1 MEAPPVNAIEFDS
14 SIENGMIR
22 VPDQYK
28 NAIGSVVKVIVFP
41 LGEMNLIS
49 AEEKMESIKALSGI
63 IPDNFDLDAMRTERV
78 LGKQT

>member
-1 MEAPPVNAIEFDS
+1 MNAIEFDS

-28 NAIGSVVKVIVFP
+28 NVIGSIVKVIVFP
-41 LGEMNLIS
+41 LGEGNLVS
-49 AEEKMESIKALSGI
+49 TEEKMESIKALSGI
-63 IPDNFDLDAMRTERV
+63 IPDDFDLDAMRAERI